1 MHKKVR
7 GDFCRA
13 SRTGGGG
20 GGESP
25 APSLPGC
32 CASPGCCPRRS
43 IAARAD
49 LGLAPLGFVT
59 GGVGLYPVRPLV
71 DLTSLLGGVLRAGRP
86 LDCGLWNRDPN
97 GQTHAMHRVQ
107 VGPRTHNPS
116 ARPKCHNSTL

>member
-86 LDCGLWNRDPN
+86 LDCGFRNRDPN
-97 GQTHAMHRVQ
+97 PRHAPGAARASD
-107 VGPRTHNPS
+107 PS
-116 ARPKCHNSTL
+116 PKCPTQMPQLNSFN